1 MALPRGRD
9 ILSLLSK
16 TTLYLFNALIELIM
30 KETNRKKIWAIS
42 ASDSCSGAGLQADLK
57 MAHALNVEC
66 GTLVS
71 ALTAQSS
78 FGVDAVET
86 ISFEFLESQWQSL
99 KKDGWP
105 QVIKIGWFP
114 KNKIFITWLIEKL
127 SAYKTECP
135 QGWVVWDP
143 VLSASQGG
151 LEAGELAQ
159 LKPLFL
165 FVDVI
170 TPNEQEALQLTGC
183 ATAQEAGEALQQAGI
198 AYVVIS
204 GGDSN
209 TDKSVVES
217 ICFAGPNIRRV
228 ESQSEP
234 EQSVLTNF
242 MIQQPRITKK
252 VHGSGCHFASA
263 IAAYLANGERLYDA
277 LLLAS
282 ATMSQIIQQASET
295 PSGYCNAWATA
306 VDRNGLGNLPAA
318 QWPVIVPLSDATE
331 FTFPRVE
338 QALGLYGLVD
348 NLDWLD
354 SLLELGVDT
363 LQWRV
368 KSPALY
374 EQQYGEGSY
383 QRDMQTAIE
392 RCKQQN
398 IPLYINDDWPMA
410 VELGAYG
417 VHLGQEDM
425 LEANLSAISEA
436 GLALGV
442 STHTEWEIAR
452 ARAFKPSYIAFG
464 PVHPPLSKKL
474 KYPPLG
480 YTNLSNWCARIGQE
494 FPVTCIGGITT
505 ENIANIKHCG
515 MPSAAIVTDLMIDN
529 KLPQRHLKLR
539 GVYP

>member
-1 MALPRGRD
+1 
-9 ILSLLSK
+9 
-16 TTLYLFNALIELIM
+16 M

-57 MAHALNVEC
+57 MAHVLNVEC

-78 FGVDAVET
+78 FGVDAVEAV
-86 ISFEFLESQWQSL
+86 SVEFLEQQWQSL
-99 KKDGWP
+99 KKDGLP
-105 QVIKIGWFP
+105 QAIKIGWFP
-114 KNKIFITWLIEKL
+114 KTQTLIYWLADKL
-127 SAYKTECP
+127 SEYKRECP
-135 QGWVVWDP
+135 QGWIVWDP

-151 LEAGELAQ
+151 LEVGELDLVAS
-159 LKPLFL
+159 LFPLI
-165 FVDVI
+165 DVI
-170 TPNEQEALQLTGC
+170 TPNQAEALQLTGC
-183 ATAQEAGEALQQAGI
+183 KTVLEAGEALQQAGI

-209 TDKSVVES
+209 ADKSVVES
-217 ICFAGPNIRRV
+217 ICFAGPNASRV
-228 ESQSEP
+228 ASQSEP

-242 MIQQPRITKK
+242 IIQQPRIDKK

-263 IAAYLANGERLYDA
+263 IAAYLASGERIYDA

-295 PSGYCNAWATA
+295 PSGYFNAWATA
-306 VDRNGLGNLPAA
+306 VDRSGLGSLPAE
-318 QWPVIVPLSDATE
+318 QWPVVVPLSDSAE
-331 FTFPRVE
+331 FIFPRID
-338 QALGLYGLVD
+338 QKLGLYGLVD
-348 NLDWLD
+348 NLEWLD
-354 SLLELGVDT
+354 TLLELGVDT

-368 KSPALY
+368 KSPDLY
-374 EQQYGEGSY
+374 EQQYGTDSY
-383 QRDMQTAIE
+383 RRDMKTAIE
-392 RCKQQN
+392 RCKQHN

-410 VELGAYG
+410 VKLSAYG

-425 LEANLSAISEA
+425 LEANLSAISAA

-480 YTNLSNWCARIGQE
+480 YTNLSNWCARVGQE
-494 FPVTCIGGITT
+494 FPLTCIGGITT
-505 ENIANIKHCG
+505 ENIANIKACG
-515 MPSAAIVTDLMIDN
+515 MPSAAIVTDLMVD
-529 KLPQRHLKLR
+529 KELPERHKKLR
-539 GVYP
+539 SVYP